1 VDTGTE
7 AQGFTTTEIQRN
19 LRVIVA
25 EDDPFA
31 RMVIREALER
41 AAITVVG
48 EADNGRQ
55 AVDLALRHRPDAV
68 VMDVAMPQLDGLA
81 ATRHIVSADPCQ
93 VIILVSRGDD
103 EATGLACLRAGAV
116 GFLTKDLDIEALPRA
131 VEGAVKGEAAI
142 SRRLSMRLI
151 ERLHNL
157 TGRSSLS
164 QPVRS
169 PSLTPRE
176 WEVIDLLAQGMTT
189 DQIADS
195 LHLASETVRSHVK
208 HILRKLD
215 ARSRGEAVAAAQRIR
230 DAAGWPSA
238 SRRGSVK

>member
-1 VDTGTE
+1 
-7 AQGFTTTEIQRN
+7 
-19 LRVIVA
+19 VIVA

-103 EATGLACLRAGAV
+103 EAIGLASLRAGAV
-116 GFLTKDLDIEALPRA
+116 GFLTKDLDVEALPRA
-131 VEGAVKGEAAI
+131 VDGAVKGEAAI

-151 ERLHNL
+151 EGLHNL
-157 TGRSSLS
+157 TGRSQSS
-164 QPVRS
+164 RPVRS
-169 PSLTPRE
+169 PLTPRE
-176 WEVIDLLAQGMTT
+176 WEVIDLQDDGS
-189 DQIADS
+189 DRP
-195 LHLASETVRSHVK
+195 VV
-208 HILRKLD
+208 
-215 ARSRGEAVAAAQRIR
+215 
-230 DAAGWPSA
+230 A
-238 SRRGSVK
+238 SRERDRALARQAHPA